1 MRIFAILV
9 VTFLAAVVL
18 ISNLSGPPKGNPT
31 DSPQVRESAGAIIS
45 RAQLVLADWETFSKK
60 KAEQAPTTER
70 TELALNALALVKPE
84 EPEHQAAAEV
94 AGKLQAI
101 SKKFGKEA
109 LSAEAAALGR
119 KLLEQRKSYAATLE
133 DAYLRKGQDFKI
145 RTEGKDATTLRIQW
159 VLIGRPFVYNAIN
172 DRELMLRWKLMGFRT
187 IVFSDGYNN
196 TWRQKIE

>member
-1 MRIFAILV
+1 MRTFAISFV
-9 VTFLAAVVL
+9 VFIAAVVL
-18 ISNLSGPPKGNPT
+18 ISSLSSSPKGGSPA
-31 DSPQVRESAGAIIS
+31 SPQVRESAGAIIS
-45 RAQLVLADWETFSKK
+45 RARLVLTDWETFSKK
-60 KAEQAPTTER
+60 KAERAPTTER
-70 TELALNALALVKPE
+70 TELALNALALVKPD

-94 AGKLQAI
+94 AGKIQAI
-101 SKKFGKEA
+101 SKKFEKEA

-133 DAYLRKGQDFKI
+133 DTYLRKGQDFKI

-187 IVFSDGYNN
+187 VVFSDGYNN
-196 TWRQKIE
+196 TWRQQIE